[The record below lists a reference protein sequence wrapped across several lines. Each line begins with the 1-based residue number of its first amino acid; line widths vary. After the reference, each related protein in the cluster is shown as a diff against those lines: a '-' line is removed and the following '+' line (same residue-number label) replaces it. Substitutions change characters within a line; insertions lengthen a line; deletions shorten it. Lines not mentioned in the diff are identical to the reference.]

1 MKSWLSV
8 AAIVV
13 LCLALVIGVACG
25 GGGDEEEEGVTE
37 LKIGFGLPLSGI
49 LGAVVG
55 IAAKQAYE
63 LAMEVYGE
71 FSE

>member
-1 MKSWLSV
+1 MKAKKVIIFALLAILLLST
-8 AAIVV
+8 
-13 LCLALVIGVACG
+13 LACG
-25 GGGDEEEEGVTE
+25 KGEEGVTE

-49 LGAVVG
+49 MGAVVG